1 MAVQCLFTKYKWALY
16 LFCSIFMYIR
26 YCCDVDGA
34 PTFIYIKKF
43 SVALNLDPDPAFGTN
58 LDPDPRVMK

>member
-1 MAVQCLFTKYKWALY
+1 
-16 LFCSIFMYIR
+16 MYIR